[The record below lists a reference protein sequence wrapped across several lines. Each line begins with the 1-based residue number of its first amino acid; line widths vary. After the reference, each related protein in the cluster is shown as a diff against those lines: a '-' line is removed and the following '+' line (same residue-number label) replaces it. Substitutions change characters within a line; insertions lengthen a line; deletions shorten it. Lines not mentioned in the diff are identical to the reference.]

1 MSLIKARSRGI
12 NLADNFAFT
21 GTITGAGGGKFNQ
34 YVFASESSQQ
44 TIDSSGSFTN
54 LTNVAVTITPSA
66 TNSKILLMVTTQA
79 YIDHDRGW
87 WCNVDRNISG
97 GASSQIYAEA
107 AKSSYMNTDSGD
119 KLYFSTD
126 FVTPFLTSLTRPGTE
141 VRSVAISLL
150 AIHFCNAFKSFA
162 LHIDSG
168 IFIFLPIKTCFSNS
182 AFCFPNIANVSSEAP
197 AISATTSA

>member
-1 MSLIKARSRGI
+1 MAFSKIAAE
-12 NLADNFAFT
+12 NLGGSTLPAL
-21 GTITGAGGGKFNQ
+21 AGGSLTGISAGKFNQ

-87 WCNVDRNISG
+87 WVNIDRNISG

-119 KLYFSTD
+119 KLFFSTD
-126 FVTPFLTSLTRPGTE
+126 FITQDTS
-141 VRSVAISLL
+141 
-150 AIHFCNAFKSFA
+150 HN
-162 LHIDSG
+162 
-168 IFIFLPIKTCFSNS
+168 
-182 AFCFPNIANVSSEAP
+182 
-197 AISATTSA
+197 TTSAITYDVGIKTDGEVYMNYKKQSSILAIEVLA

>member
-1 MSLIKARSRGI
+1 MALIKTRARG
-12 NLADNFAFT
+12 LKLDDTFAFT
-21 GTITGAGGGKFNQ
+21 GTVSGAGGGKLNQ
-34 YVFASESSQQ
+34 YVFASETSQQ
-44 TIDSSGSFTN
+44 TLNSPSSFTN

-66 TNSKILLMVTTQA
+66 TNSKILIMVTVQA

-126 FVTPFLTSLTRPGTE
+126 FVTQDTS
-141 VRSVAISLL
+141 
-150 AIHFCNAFKSFA
+150 HN
-162 LHIDSG
+162 
-168 IFIFLPIKTCFSNS
+168 
-182 AFCFPNIANVSSEAP
+182 
-197 AISATTSA
+197 TTSAITYDVGIKTDGEIYLNYKKQSSILAMEVLA